1 MSRGG
6 SSRGGQSSLGYLF
19 EQDENNPSSI
29 KPTTKPQKPQL
40 IEDAKNKPAKEAT
53 APTKPIS
60 NNYQRAQGQNSG
72 NFITG
77 RSSTKVLSVPGGCS
91 SLGYLFGDK

>member
-72 NFITG
+72 NFITV
-77 RSSTKVLSVPGGCS
+77 SLSHS
-91 SLGYLFGDK
+91 IYT